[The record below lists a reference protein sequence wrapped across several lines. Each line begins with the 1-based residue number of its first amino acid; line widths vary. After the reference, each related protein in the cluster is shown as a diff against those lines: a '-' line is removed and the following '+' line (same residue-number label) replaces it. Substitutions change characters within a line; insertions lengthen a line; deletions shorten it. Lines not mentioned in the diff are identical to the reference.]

1 MPINDFHR
9 IFTNEAGTAGKQD
22 IPENFMRAILIGLAA
37 LACLVSGM
45 AQAKQRLFIVA
56 NDADGYGIDRCLA
69 SGEKYGAAA
78 ANAYCRTQA
87 FAAATKYHKVGP
99 DDLTGA
105 ATEDTSATC
114 QPGTCEIVAIVC
126 LR

>member
-1 MPINDFHR
+1 
-9 IFTNEAGTAGKQD
+9 
-22 IPENFMRAILIGLAA
+22 MRKVLIGAVA
-37 LACLVSGM
+37 LFCLSSG
-45 AQAKQRLFIVA
+45 ASRAEQHRFLVA

-69 SGEKYGAAA
+69 SGEKCGAAA

-87 FAAATKYHKVGP
+87 FTAAAKYHKADQ

-105 ATEDTSATC
+105 ITKDASATC
-114 QPGTCEIVAIVC
+114 QPSTCEAVAIVC

>member
-1 MPINDFHR
+1 
-9 IFTNEAGTAGKQD
+9 
-22 IPENFMRAILIGLAA
+22 MRTVLIGLTA
-37 LACLVSGM
+37 LLCLAPSIARAEQHM
-45 AQAKQRLFIVA
+45 FLVA

-69 SGEKYGAAA
+69 SGEKCGAAA

-87 FAAATKYHKVGP
+87 FTAAAKYHKTDR

-105 ATEDTSATC
+105 ITKEASVTC
-114 QPGTCEIVAIVC
+114 QPGTCEVVAIVC

>member
-1 MPINDFHR
+1 
-9 IFTNEAGTAGKQD
+9 
-22 IPENFMRAILIGLAA
+22 MRTILIGIAA
-37 LACLVSGM
+37 LICLTSGIARAEQHM
-45 AQAKQRLFIVA
+45 FLVA

-69 SGEKYGAAA
+69 SGEKCGAAA

-87 FAAATKYHKVGP
+87 FTAAAKYHKVGQ

-105 ATEDTSATC
+105 IVKDASATC
-114 QPGTCEIVAIVC
+114 QPDTCEVVAIVC

>member
-1 MPINDFHR
+1 
-9 IFTNEAGTAGKQD
+9 
-22 IPENFMRAILIGLAA
+22 MRTVLIGFVVVFCLAP
-37 LACLVSGM
+37 GM
-45 AQAKQRLFIVA
+45 SRAEQHMFLVA

-69 SGEKYGAAA
+69 SGEKCGAAA

-87 FAAATKYHKVGP
+87 FTAAATYHKIDG

-105 ATEDTSATC
+105 ITKDASVTC
-114 QPGTCEIVAIVC
+114 QPGTCEVVAIVC

>member
-1 MPINDFHR
+1 
-9 IFTNEAGTAGKQD
+9 
-22 IPENFMRAILIGLAA
+22 MRTILIGLAA

-45 AQAKQRLFIVA
+45 AQAEQRMFIVA

-69 SGEKYGAAA
+69 SGEKCGAAA

-87 FAAATKYHKVGP
+87 FAAAAKYHKVVP
-99 DDLTGA
+99 DDLAGA
-105 ATEDTSATC
+105 ATEDASATC

>member
-1 MPINDFHR
+1 
-9 IFTNEAGTAGKQD
+9 
-22 IPENFMRAILIGLAA
+22 MRTVLIGLAA
-37 LACLVSGM
+37 LFYLAPGITHAEQHMFL
-45 AQAKQRLFIVA
+45 VA

-69 SGEKYGAAA
+69 TGERCGAAA

-87 FAAATKYHKVGP
+87 FAAAARYHKIDP

-105 ATEDTSATC
+105 ITKDASVTC
-114 QPGTCEIVAIVC
+114 QPSTCEVVAIIC